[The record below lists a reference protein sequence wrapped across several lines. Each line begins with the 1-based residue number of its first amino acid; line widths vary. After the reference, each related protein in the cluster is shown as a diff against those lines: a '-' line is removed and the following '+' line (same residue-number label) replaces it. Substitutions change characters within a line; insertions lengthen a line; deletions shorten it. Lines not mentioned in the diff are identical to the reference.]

1 MQDEYEI
8 DIFRALGHPLRR
20 RILRLIAERGPVSY
34 KELSRLEPKPGVLY
48 HHLRLLG
55 DLIYQD
61 ENRQYKLTEKG
72 RRAYEFLVTMFVEPE
87 DKSIHKF
94 LTPRWLL
101 ERLEGKI
108 VFVIF
113 VVFIITSFL
122 WSLSDGVSIL
132 LVIVPNYQTHY
143 IPKIFLPIL
152 NWLLSS
158 IVISGLLKLSI
169 GRNVRVHDIASKN
182 ILSFIIINL
191 YPVIELVVISPLLRL
206 LLLSLIQLFV
216 LLLFISSVSVV
227 AGISLRNAG
236 LIVVALHYLSI
247 LIALAL
253 VHF

>member
-8 DIFRALGHPLRR
+8 DIFRALGHTLRR
-20 RILRLIAERGPVSY
+20 RILRLIAERGSVSY

-206 LLLSLIQLFV
+206 LLLFLIQLFV

-227 AGISLRNAG
+227 AGISLRNSG

>member
-20 RILRLIAERGPVSY
+20 KILCTIAERGSVSY
-34 KELSRLEPKPGVLY
+34 KELSKLEPKPGVLY

-61 ENRQYKLTEKG
+61 DKRQYKLTEKG
-72 RRAYEFLVTMFVEPE
+72 RRAYEFLATMFIEPE

-101 ERLEGKI
+101 ELLEGRI

-113 VVFIITSFL
+113 AIFIITSFL
-122 WSLSDGVSIL
+122 WILSDGISIL
-132 LVIVPNYQTHY
+132 LVIIPYYQTHY
-143 IPKIFLPIL
+143 VPKIFLPLL

-158 IVISGLLKLSI
+158 IVISRLLRLSF
-169 GRNVRVHDIASKN
+169 GRNVKVLNIASKN
-182 ILSFIIINL
+182 IPAFIIINL
-191 YPVIELVVISPLLRL
+191 YPIIELLVISPLLRL
-206 LLLSLIQLFV
+206 LLLFLIQFFV

-236 LIVVALHYLSI
+236 MIVVALHYLSI

-253 VHF
+253 IHF